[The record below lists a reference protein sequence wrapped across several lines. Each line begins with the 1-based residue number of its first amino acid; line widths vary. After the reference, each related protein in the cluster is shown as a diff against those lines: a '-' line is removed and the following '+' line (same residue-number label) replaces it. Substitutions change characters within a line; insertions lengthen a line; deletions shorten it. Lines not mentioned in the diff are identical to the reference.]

1 MRKRFL
7 AGTGLILMI
16 TLLIG
21 SLGNTYAE
29 TSPVITVG
37 EVQEDVR
44 GEEGAGAD
52 LEVADAGTGA
62 AVGGSEAGAVET
74 DAANVDSRA
83 DASKADS
90 ETDISEADSGAD
102 ASEADLETV
111 ASETESET
119 DATEAAAP
127 VTRTRSLGTFTTT
140 GYCPCRKCSGGWGR
154 QTSTGAIAR
163 PNHTVAVDPRVIPY
177 GTKLMINGI
186 IYTAE
191 DMGGGVKGKHID
203 IFYETHAQA
212 QRQGSQKQE
221 VFLVE

>member
-21 SLGNTYAE
+21 SLENTYAE

-37 EVQEDVR
+37 EVQEK
-44 GEEGAGAD
+44 
-52 LEVADAGTGA
+52 
-62 AVGGSEAGAVET
+62 VET
-74 DAANVDSRA
+74 
-83 DASKADS
+83 
-90 ETDISEADSGAD
+90 ETDISEADSESDATETDSGAD
-102 ASEADLETV
+102 SSEAN
-111 ASETESET
+111 SEF
-119 DATEAAAP
+119 DAAEAAAP

-212 QRQGSQKQE
+212 QRQGSQRQE